1 MVIAFF
7 GSEPA
12 DDPRQLRYYL
22 ERAFPETGRRKV
34 AVVSVVSNSIL
45 DVETLNGA
53 ALAVVPARLTAEESA
68 ALKRWVAG
76 GKTEL
81 RVMTN
86 ALPEADE
93 GPMEVSEAAGDY
105 ALLGGVDFTHPIFA
119 PFADPRFSDFSRI
132 HFWKHRVLKFPA
144 NSPAR
149 VLAKFDDGSPA
160 LAQIPEGK
168 GNILVLASGWNPA
181 DSQLA
186 LSTKFVP
193 LLQTMLDWSGGAVS
207 ARTQFQIGEPVPAP
221 AFPGDPVHWTKPN
234 GKSVDQDAEQQIIK
248 ALPKM
253 IEAAQSEELR
263 NALSEHLDVTRKQ
276 AERLEKICQEL
287 GEDVKG
293 EKCKGME
300 GVLKEGSE
308 LVKDVEN
315 EEVRDAAIIAAAQRV
330 EHYEMAGYGTA
341 RTYATLLG
349 FDEAASA
356 LEETLAEEKEADE
369 TLSDLAEELN
379 AEALN
384 SEEEEEGEEEGESE
398 SATAKPT
405 RSTKSGGRKRVA

>member
-1 MVIAFF
+1 MRSAIEHGIKLIVWRLQMATN
-7 GSEPA
+7 SLQELYVE
-12 DDPRQLRYYL
+12 QLQDLY
-22 ERAFPETGRRKV
+22 
-34 AVVSVVSNSIL
+34 
-45 DVETLNGA
+45 
-53 ALAVVPARLTAEESA
+53 
-68 ALKRWVAG
+68 
-76 GKTEL
+76 
-81 RVMTN
+81 
-86 ALPEADE
+86 
-93 GPMEVSEAAGDY
+93 
-105 ALLGGVDFTHPIFA
+105 
-119 PFADPRFSDFSRI
+119 
-132 HFWKHRVLKFPA
+132 
-144 NSPAR
+144 
-149 VLAKFDDGSPA
+149 
-160 LAQIPEGK
+160 
-168 GNILVLASGWNPA
+168 
-181 DSQLA
+181 
-186 LSTKFVP
+186 
-193 LLQTMLDWSGGAVS
+193 
-207 ARTQFQIGEPVPAP
+207 
-221 AFPGDPVHWTKPN
+221 
-234 GKSVDQDAEQQIIK
+234 DAEQQIIK